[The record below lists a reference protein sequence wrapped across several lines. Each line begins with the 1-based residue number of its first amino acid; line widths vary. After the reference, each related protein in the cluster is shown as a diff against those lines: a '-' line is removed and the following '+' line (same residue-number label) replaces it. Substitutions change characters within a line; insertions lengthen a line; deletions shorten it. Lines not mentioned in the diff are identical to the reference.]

1 MTFDDKLDKI
11 LLSHGAEQGELHH
24 SLKKAIKDLV
34 LSDVVGEDVD
44 INEIKV
50 GRIKNIKGDRKG
62 ADVKAF
68 DWSIEVETWKNQ
80 LRAEQRLIINGKE
93 SSNE

>member
-34 LSDVVGEDVD
+34 LSYVVGEDEKPASEASP
-44 INEIKV
+44 IMKQLSPNTN
-50 GRIKNIKGDRKG
+50 RI
-62 ADVKAF
+62 
-68 DWSIEVETWKNQ
+68 DWRNKFRE
-80 LRAEQRLIINGKE
+80 EQRLIINGKE
-93 SSNE
+93 E